1 MNIKQVLEAVA
12 KRDNVSVEDVY
23 RNIQDAI
30 DLAFN
35 NPDPE
40 IHKLWLQ
47 VPFAGERPTPEEFIP
62 YVAALVGVEDLDLS
76 QLN

>member
-12 KRDNVSVEDVY
+12 KRDNVSVEEVY
-23 RNIQDAI
+23 RNIQEVI
-30 DLAFN
+30 DFAFN

-62 YVAALVGVEDLDLS
+62 YVAALVGVENTEI
-76 QLN
+76 LN